1 MIGTMEM
8 TIAVTCSE
16 KLVTPAVA
24 EALFATAMESSGVLL
39 LLITSI
45 IRKVSVRKFSDCT
58 K

>member
-16 KLVTPAVA
+16 KLVTPAEA
-24 EALFATAMESSGVLL
+24 EALFATARESIGELL

-45 IRKVSVRKFSDCT
+45 IRKVSVLMFSD
-58 K
+58 